1 MRFAILA
8 DIHANR
14 QALEACLAHLA
25 GQRIDRL
32 IYLGDMLGYGA
43 DPHWVLDQMRGHIAR
58 GIADALLGNHEAA
71 LLSPKSTGMNPVAE
85 AAIAWQRSQISAD
98 ERAFIAALPM
108 TIAYEGVQF
117 VHADP
122 AAPARWTYV
131 TDAEV
136 AAQSLKGAKEA
147 ITFCGHVHRPALYAA
162 NGNGKAIA
170 FRPPANEPVPL
181 LASRRWLAVLGAVG
195 QPRDG
200 NAAAC
205 YGILD
210 TATAECTWQRV
221 AYDVD
226 AAAAAIRAAGLHESL
241 AARLT
246 RGE

>member
-25 GQRIDRL
+25 GQRIDRI

-43 DPHWVLDQMRGHIAR
+43 DPHWVLDQIRDHIAR
-58 GIADALLGNHEAA
+58 GMAEALLGNHEEAV
-71 LLSPKSTGMNPVAE
+71 LSAKASGMNPVAE
-85 AAIAWQRSQISAD
+85 AAIAWQRGRLGAD

-108 TIAYEGVQF
+108 VIDTEGVCF

-122 AAPARWTYV
+122 AAPKRWTYV
-131 TDAEV
+131 TDIE
-136 AAQSLKGAKEA
+136 AATQSLKGSPAMLA
-147 ITFCGHVHRPALYAA
+147 ICGHVHRPALYGVQAA
-162 NGNGKAIA
+162 GRVIS
-170 FRPPANEPVPL
+170 FRPPANEAVPL
-181 LASRRWLAVLGAVG
+181 LRARRWLAVMGAVG

-210 TATAECTWQRV
+210 TAAAECSWQRV
-221 AYDVD
+221 AYDVEG
-226 AAAAAIRAAGLHESL
+226 AAAAIRAAGLPDTL
-241 AARLT
+241 AARLL

>member
-14 QALEACLAHLA
+14 QAMEACLAHLA
-25 GQRIDRL
+25 GQRIDRI

-43 DPHWVLDQMRGHIAR
+43 DPHWVLDEVRGHIAR
-58 GIADALLGNHEAA
+58 DMAEALLGNHEEAV
-71 LLSPKSTGMNPVAE
+71 LSAKPSGMNPVAE
-85 AAIAWQRSQISAD
+85 AAIAWHRSRLAAD
-98 ERAFIAALPM
+98 ERTFIAALPM
-108 TIAYEGVQF
+108 TIAREGVEF

-136 AAQSLKGAKEA
+136 AAQSLKGAKA
-147 ITFCGHVHRPALYAA
+147 GITCCGHVHRPALYGVQAA
-162 NGNGKAIA
+162 GKVIS
-170 FRPPANEPVPL
+170 FRPHANEAVPL
-181 LASRRWLAVLGAVG
+181 PRTRRWLAVMGAVG

-210 TATAECTWQRV
+210 TASAECTWQRV
-221 AYDVD
+221 PYDVD
-226 AAAAAIRAAGLHESL
+226 AAAAAIRAAGLPESL
-241 AARLT
+241 AARLM

>member
-14 QALEACLAHLA
+14 QAMEACLAHLA
-25 GQRIDRL
+25 GQRIDHI

-43 DPHWVLDQMRGHIAR
+43 DPHWVLDQVRDHIGRGMAE
-58 GIADALLGNHEAA
+58 ALLGNHEEAV
-71 LLSPKSTGMNPVAE
+71 LSAKPSGMNPVAE
-85 AAIAWQRSQISAD
+85 AAIAWQRSHISAD
-98 ERAFIAALPM
+98 ERAFIATLPM
-108 TIAYEGVQF
+108 TIAHGGVEF

-136 AAQSLKGAKEA
+136 AAQSLKGAKSG

-162 NGNGKAIA
+162 NGAGKAIA

-200 NAAAC
+200 NTAAC

-221 AYDVD
+221 AYDVE
-226 AAAAAIRAAGLHESL
+226 AAAAAIRAAGLPDTL
-241 AARLT
+241 ATRLM

>member
-14 QALEACLAHLA
+14 QALDSCLAHLG
-25 GQRIDRL
+25 GQRIDR
-32 IYLGDMLGYGA
+32 IIFLGDMLGYGA

-58 GIADALLGNHEAA
+58 GMADALLGNHEEAV
-71 LLSPKSTGMNPVAE
+71 LSAKPRGMNPVAE
-85 AAIAWQRSQISAD
+85 AAIAWQRNRLAAD

-108 TIAYEGVQF
+108 MIAHEGVEF

-136 AAQSLKGAKEA
+136 AAQSLKGAKAA

-162 NGNGKAIA
+162 NGAGKAIA
-170 FRPPANEPVPL
+170 FRPPTNEPVPL

-221 AYDVD
+221 PYDVE
-226 AAAAAIRAAGLHESL
+226 AAAAAIRAAGLPDSL
-241 AARLT
+241 ATRLL